1 LRHGS
6 FNLQGHQYS
15 EKWRQIT
22 QQTGPC
28 EHPLIG
34 IEIEHPLLS
43 GVARFICDSDDVVS
57 NGNRYIATGIKV
69 QLASDTEDQLPTASI
84 QINNSGREV
93 GIMLEKTYGARGAKM
108 RLIQLLRSQ
117 PDVIEKT
124 DELDIA
130 SISVTQQF
138 VEIQLSIDDTVNKVA
153 IPYTYRPKTKPG
165 LA

>member
-1 LRHGS
+1 M
-6 FNLQGHQYS
+6 QGHNYS
-15 EKWRQIT
+15 AKWLQIT

-34 IEIEHPLLS
+34 IEIEHPMLS
-43 GVARFICDSDDVVS
+43 SVARFICDSDDIVS
-57 NGNRYIATGIKV
+57 NGKRYIATGIKV
-69 QLASDTEDQLPTASI
+69 QLVSDSEDQLPTASI
-84 QINNSGREV
+84 QIANSGKEV
-93 GIMLEKTYGARGAKM
+93 GIMLEKTFGARGAKM

-130 SISVTQQF
+130 SISISQQAI
-138 VEIQLSIDDTVNKVA
+138 EIQLSIDDTVNKVA